1 MANFYSEPKHQLKWI
16 LELANTDQT
25 KKVLNRVAEDNKY
38 VAGFKQRLD
47 DNPLEFEQLGK
58 YFSQSGGFM
67 SDDDTG
73 LHMLFFTLK
82 SDEE

>member
-1 MANFYSEPKHQLKWI
+1 M
-16 LELANTDQT
+16 ELANTDQT
-25 KKVLNRVAEDNKY
+25 KEVLDSAAENNKY
-38 VAGFKQRLD
+38 LSGLKQRLEE
-47 DNPLEFEQLGK
+47 NPLPEFEQLEK
-58 YFSQSGGFM
+58 YFSQSGGYM